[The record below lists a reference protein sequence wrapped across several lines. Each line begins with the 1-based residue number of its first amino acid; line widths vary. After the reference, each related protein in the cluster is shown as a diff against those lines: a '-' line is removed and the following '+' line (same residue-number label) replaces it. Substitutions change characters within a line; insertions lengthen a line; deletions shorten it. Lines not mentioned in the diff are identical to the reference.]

1 MQYECCGTQG
11 DDGTILNEQS
21 FAIAQYAVHHKC
33 AGYALVVAYCV
44 DEIARIVAFHV
55 YDAVAAVH
63 TGVTGLN
70 GVRYYGAF
78 VVASQHIVALAKWDY
93 LFVAK
98 GVFYYHYVA
107 EILGY
112 NLILVLAN
120 AYCET
125 FAAVF
130 TLKDQRL
137 ALAVA

>member
-1 MQYECCGTQG
+1 VQYEGCSTQG

-33 AGYALVVAYCV
+33 AGYALFVAYCV
-44 DEIARIVAFHV
+44 EKVSRIIALHI

-63 TGVTGLN
+63 TGIACLN
-70 GVRYYGAF
+70 GMRNDCAF
-78 VVASQHIVALAKWDY
+78 IVASEHIVALAKWDY

-98 GVFYYHYVA
+98 GVLYYYNVA

-112 NLILVLAN
+112 NFILVLAN
-120 AYCET
+120 AYCEA
-125 FAAVF
+125 FAAVL

-137 ALAVA
+137 AFTV